1 MCKHIYIHIHIHM
14 HTHSLLTHTH
24 IYTHTCV
31 FVCVFLLR
39 KTDLTSQ
46 NHDFTGGTYVYSYT
60 YILTHI
66 YSLIYVCMY
75 INVCIYIN
83 IGKSILFV
91 GDVNMRTLAE
101 LFLREVCKYQA
112 VIHLDA
118 SSTKNVQFVGEKR

>member
-1 MCKHIYIHIHIHM
+1 MTCWLKLLIYPVEGTYLYIYSYIYTHVQTYIHTYTYIY
-14 HTHSLLTHTH
+14 TYTYTYTLTHYSHIH
-24 IYTHTCV
+24 IYTHTCI

-46 NHDFTGGTYVYSYT
+46 NHDFTG
-60 YILTHI
+60 
-66 YSLIYVCMY
+66 
-75 INVCIYIN
+75 
-83 IGKSILFV
+83 GKSILFV

-118 SSTKNVQFVGEKR
+118 SSTKKVQFVGKKK